1 MPTKKKES
9 KGEDETYFQVWK
21 IEQEHSRTRWTVTTF
36 FLSVSFA
43 ILGLSF
49 DPKNYENGLNAFGLS
64 LPDAQRL
71 IGLSVFWFGYFL
83 FRQFDRYTQFL
94 RSRLREME
102 KQKQVGF
109 TFQTDARDFMYS
121 KVRAA
126 FTASRLLFYFGIL
139 YTGVV
144 IVLWLVSRDLAS

>member
-1 MPTKKKES
+1 MQTKKKKSE
-9 KGEDETYFQVWK
+9 GQDETYFQVWR

-49 DPKNYENGLNAFGLS
+49 DPKIYENGLNAFGLS
-64 LPDAQRL
+64 LPDVQQL

>member
-1 MPTKKKES
+1 MPTKKKQSE
-9 KGEDETYFQVWK
+9 GQDEVYFQVWR

-49 DPKNYENGLNAFGLS
+49 DPKNYDSQLNVFGLS
-64 LPDAQRL
+64 LPDVQRI

-94 RSRLREME
+94 RSRLKEME
-102 KQKQVGF
+102 KQKLVSY
-109 TFQTDARDFMYS
+109 TFQSDARDFMYS
-121 KVRAA
+121 KIRAA

-139 YTGVV
+139 YTGAVF
-144 IVLWLVSRDLAS
+144 VLWVFAKNVVP

>member
-1 MPTKKKES
+1 MPTKKKQSE
-9 KGEDETYFQVWK
+9 GQNEVYFQVWR

-49 DPKNYENGLNAFGLS
+49 DPKNYESGLNILGLS
-64 LPDAQRL
+64 LPDVQRI
-71 IGLSVFWFGYFL
+71 IGVSVFWFGYFL

-94 RSRLREME
+94 RSRLKEME
-102 KQKQVGF
+102 KQELVNY
-109 TFQTDARDFMYS
+109 TFQSDARDFMHF
-121 KVRAA
+121 KIRAA

-144 IVLWLVSRDLAS
+144 FVLWVFTKNVVP